1 MRQIARVISVRFDE
15 RLNERTRMA
24 RELHDTFLQTIQA
37 CTMVAD
43 NALDIRSDADDMRHT
58 MQKLSKWLHQA
69 TQEGRAA
76 LNSLR
81 SSTTETND
89 LARALR
95 RATKN
100 GLIPASM
107 MVDFSV
113 VGGSRE
119 MHPIVRDEVYRIGYE
134 AIRNSIVHSHATRL
148 QVELRYEQD
157 LYLRVKDNG
166 VGIEPVV
173 LSQGKGG
180 HFGLQGMKERAT
192 RIGGKLTLV
201 SSATRGTEVVIT
213 VPGSIVFSLSPRS
226 GRNH

>member
-1 MRQIARVISVRFDE
+1 
-15 RLNERTRMA
+15 MA
-24 RELHDTFLQTIQA
+24 RGLHDTFLQFIQA

-43 NALDIRSDADDMRHT
+43 NALDIGSDAEDMRRT
-58 MQKLSKWLHQA
+58 MQKLSKWLNQA
-69 TQEGRAA
+69 TKEGRAA

-107 MVDFSV
+107 TVNFSV
-113 VGGSRE
+113 TGESRE

-134 AIRNSIVHSHATRL
+134 AIRNAIVHSYATRL

-157 LYLRVKDNG
+157 LYVRVKDNG
-166 VGIEPVV
+166 VGIDSVV
-173 LSQGKGG
+173 LSQGKDE
-180 HFGLQGMKERAT
+180 HFGLQGMKERAA
-192 RIGGKLTLV
+192 RIGGKLTLI
-201 SSATRGTEVVIT
+201 SAATFGTEVVIT
-213 VPGSIVFSLSPRS
+213 VPGSIVFRKF
-226 GRNH
+226 GRNV